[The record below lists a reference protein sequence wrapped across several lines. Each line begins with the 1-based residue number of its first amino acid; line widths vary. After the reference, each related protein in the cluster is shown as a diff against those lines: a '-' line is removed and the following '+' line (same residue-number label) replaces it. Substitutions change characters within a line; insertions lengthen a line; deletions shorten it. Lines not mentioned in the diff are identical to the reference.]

1 MWHYTNINA
10 LYSILSNRKIW
21 MTDIRYLNDASE
33 YHDGISEF
41 KDILP
46 GLLDNSNTN
55 VKNPQKA
62 IDTLLEMLINKSE
75 FDLSLD
81 PVFIFSLSRSEDQL
95 SQWRAY
101 GKYAIEFDTNYI
113 EESLGTIR
121 QCVYDKQ
128 EKKRCARDQA
138 IQSLI
143 SIDTDMSN
151 NNGGVGVQSIE
162 AIQRLRDII
171 TTFKNHGFSEENEY
185 RAILPSSDSEYP
197 NNIKFRPNGDMLV
210 PFIEVPISLDCIKGI
225 KVGPVR
231 DQDLAMEA
239 ISSFAENIERN
250 WQAEGADAG
259 IEYWLQVSCSEI
271 PFRE

>member
-10 LYSILSNRKIW
+10 LYSILCNRKIW

-46 GLLDNSNTN
+46 GLLDNSYAKA
-55 VKNPQKA
+55 KNFQKA

-75 FDLSLD
+75 FDLSID
-81 PVFIFSLSRSEDQL
+81 PVFIFSFSKSEDQL

-101 GKYAIEFDTNYI
+101 GKYAIEFDTNYL
-113 EESLGTIR
+113 EESLGTIHK
-121 QCVYDKQ
+121 CLYDKQ
-128 EKKRCARDQA
+128 EKKQCAKDQA

-143 SIDTDMSN
+143 AVDADISN
-151 NNGGVGVQSIE
+151 NNGGAGIQSIE
-162 AIQRLRDII
+162 VVQRLRDIVA
-171 TTFKNHGFSEENEY
+171 TFKNSGFSEENEY

-197 NNIKFRPNGDMLV
+197 NNIKYRPSGDMLV

-231 DQDLAMEA
+231 DQGLAMESM
-239 ISSFAENIERN
+239 ISFAENIERN
-250 WQAEGADAG
+250 WQAEGAQAG
-259 IEYWLQVSCSEI
+259 IEYCLNVSCSEI